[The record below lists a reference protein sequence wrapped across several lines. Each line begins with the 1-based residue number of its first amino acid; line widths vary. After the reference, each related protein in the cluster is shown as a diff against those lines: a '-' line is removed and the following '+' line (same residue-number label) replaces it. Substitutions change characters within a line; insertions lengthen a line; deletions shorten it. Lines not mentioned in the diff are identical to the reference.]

1 MGDCFGEK
9 RTRFRKLLSVAL
21 ISSFSV
27 AQDIIEGDLPPGKP
41 FDGTSDR
48 ASMFDLYQIANA
60 VLASPANSRRL
71 SDEEFSDSLQNELS
85 ARGFPGARI
94 VILPESEP
102 LDRSCSEDETVEVRV
117 SRSVA
122 DVVVVGAHWFSR
134 GEPGSSSSGIEK
146 IFAEACLRD

>member
-1 MGDCFGEK
+1 M
-9 RTRFRKLLSVAL
+9 KLTA
-21 ISSFSV
+21 
-27 AQDIIEGDLPPGKP
+27 
-41 FDGTSDR
+41 
-48 ASMFDLYQIANA
+48 IANA

-94 VILPESEP
+94 VISPESEP
-102 LDRSCSEDETVEVRV
+102 LNRSCSEDETVEVRV

-134 GEPGSSSSGIEK
+134 GEPGSSSSGSEK
-146 IFAEACLRD
+146 ISPRIAWVTEAKGESHPAGQALRRQSNAPA